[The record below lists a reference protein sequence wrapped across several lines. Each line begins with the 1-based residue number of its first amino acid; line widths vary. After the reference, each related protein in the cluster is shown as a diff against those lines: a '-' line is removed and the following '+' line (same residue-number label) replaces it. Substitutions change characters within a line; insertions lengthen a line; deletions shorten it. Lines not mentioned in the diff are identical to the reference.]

1 MEPSHPNK
9 PSTESSRA
17 LPLNCLMEITT
28 IQNLI
33 PGKILSCVKGVL
45 IPEEIRESIG
55 ANEKLGPKFTEGD
68 VGNK

>member
-1 MEPSHPNK
+1 M
-9 PSTESSRA
+9 
-17 LPLNCLMEITT
+17 NCLMEITT

-55 ANEKLGPKFTEGD
+55 ANEKLGPKFTEGG